1 MGDKI
6 TTIVTTVIILI
17 VFMMMTAFLSAD
29 TQLDQA
35 KQLVNSFAETV
46 QYKGYIT
53 TDQYSKLVSD
63 IPYNNMKLNITHIIR
78 DKNIDSGTDNED
90 VTLQTTTYAPGTLD
104 MKFNG
109 QILSEM
115 FEGSY
120 DIDTDG
126 DGSIDDEISGIYCF
140 NIGDEVQVDL
150 YVMEDTF
157 FDVIS
162 RVVTGKSASPI
173 KKITSES
180 GVILN
185 EKYPKGTIIREG
197 AGA

>member
-1 MGDKI
+1 MGNKI

-17 VFMMMTAFLSAD
+17 VFMLMTAFLSAD

-35 KQLVNSFAETV
+35 KQVVSSFAETV

-63 IPYNNMKLNITHIIR
+63 IPYTNMKVNITHIVR
-78 DKNIDSGTDNED
+78 DTDTDLDVNED
-90 VTLQTTTYAPGTLD
+90 VSIDQIAYKPGTLD
-104 MKFNG
+104 MRFNS

-115 FEGSY
+115 FEGGSY
-120 DIDTDG
+120 IDTDG
-126 DGSIDDEISGIYCF
+126 DGTKDTELSNIYCF
-140 NIGDEVQVDL
+140 NTGDEVQVDL
-150 YVMEDTF
+150 YVMDSTF

-162 RVVTGKSASPI
+162 RVVTGKSISPV
-173 KKITSES
+173 KQITSES

-185 EKYPKGTIIREG
+185 EKYPRGTVIHNEG